1 MHCSC
6 TAAAR
11 QLQSTQRAGLTFNR
25 SACPRGAKRG
35 RGGNASQ
42 AGAQQTLPCVFPLL
56 GGLPRGAGTA
66 RHCLP
71 TLDEKRTGSSSG
83 STPPTPS
90 ARRRRSRRCAGFT
103 ADLAALARAFCES
116 NAKVDDQAQGIKTLM
131 DMLES
136 TATHRQLSELEER
149 LTARFDKQIS
159 VVKAEHQAQ
168 VHAVVASAKQDSVE
182 LDVWREW
189 VAGQFGRLS
198 ERSWLG
204 GGTSSSRCSRAR

>member
-1 MHCSC
+1 MRLSP
-6 TAAAR
+6 TR
-11 QLQSTQRAGLTFNR
+11 GSTQGCWNGAPLPANSGRETYRLELRLNAADSVRA
-25 SACPRGAKRG
+25 A
-35 RGGNASQ
+35 Q
-42 AGAQQTLPCVFPLL
+42 AL
-56 GGLPRGAGTA
+56 
-66 RHCLP
+66 
-71 TLDEKRTGSSSG
+71 EK
-83 STPPTPS
+83 
-90 ARRRRSRRCAGFT
+90 RCAGFT